1 MTGEVVYNTGNP
13 VPSADAYDRHD
24 NTRVFDALINGTEP
38 TVTGRTGKILK
49 SWEGFGQQWALFLES
64 SGYEDLG
71 EYAVGMVVTGRN
83 QVFEHE
89 GSLYRVSA
97 SLPLPFTST
106 GNWATESADFILV
119 ARNDNDL
126 LSVRA
131 FIFNQVDGTTDNQA
145 GIVAAVAEA
154 IATNSSL
161 YWPAGTYVS
170 SATIPGFHQ
179 VRHKG
184 PGRLLRAGTTFYI
197 SPGPTQSN
205 NLFLAPSGDDANDGL
220 TATFPRLTLS
230 GAGSALANF
239 GPYLDGTWLVNLAAG
254 QYNQT
259 DFTFP
264 PGLRGR
270 NPVYFKGPVSVHPAA
285 PTAILDGGGTGSF
298 GVQLNRECTLYLVDL
313 LIRNYQNYGIVG
325 QDGCMLFGLRCH
337 VVGVPNGPGVKMQQ
351 GRVNWIDGRAANCQ
365 QGFSFIAGCTFTI
378 AASNPS
384 LAAGTR
390 IENNIQSGVQAQEQ
404 ASGHVDFA
412 LVAGNPIGYRL
423 VARSRV
429 HSQMTRITG
438 SVTAAVQ
445 LYGASDWYN
454 NGSQLDANATAE
466 LMYTGSIEVVH
477 YQNNVSPTRRPIDSA
492 FVTHTGSTA
501 ATTLKTYADAFVAN
515 NFWNSTKSM
524 RFVIAGEITG
534 NGGNKNLVVKIDGV
548 DSIGFTIPAAATGAY
563 VIDGTITA
571 LAPTQQTFHATCSV
585 NGQPVQVATGARAIP
600 MNSGS
605 TPVATVVCTL
615 SSASDSLTLRAV
627 ALFET

>member
-1 MTGEVVYNTGNP
+1 MRYNTGNP
-13 VPSADAYDRHD
+13 VGADGSSSPFDLYDNSGIIDVWTNSRTQETSPDRLGMPRKTLHGME
-24 NTRVFDALINGTEP
+24 RQFD
-38 TVTGRTGKILK
+38 
-49 SWEGFGQQWALFLES
+49 QFLGD
-64 SGYEDLG
+64 SGYQDIGL
-71 EYAVGMVVTGRN
+71 YSSGMVVTGIN
-83 QVFEHE
+83 QVFEHD

-97 SLPLPFTST
+97 NLPLPFTST
-106 GNWATESADFILV
+106 GNWASESDDFILI
-119 ARNDNDL
+119 ARSDNDL

-131 FIFNQVDGTTDNQA
+131 FIFSQVDGTTDNQA

-154 IATNSSL
+154 VATNSSL

-170 SATIPGFHQ
+170 SATIPRFHQ

-197 SPGPTQSN
+197 SPDSTQSN
-205 NLFLAPSGDDANDGL
+205 NLYLAPSGDDANDGL
-220 TATFPRLTLS
+220 TAAFPRLTIS

-254 QYNQT
+254 QYNQS

-264 PGLRGR
+264 SGLRGR
-270 NPVYFKGPVSVHPAA
+270 NPVYFKGPVSVHPMT

-313 LIRNYQNYGIVG
+313 LIRNFKNYGIVG

-337 VVGVPNGPGVKMQQ
+337 VVGIPNGPGVKMQQ

-378 AASNPS
+378 TASNPS
-384 LAAGTR
+384 LAAGTL
-390 IENNIQSGVQAQEQ
+390 IENNTQCGIQAQEQ
-404 ASGHVDFA
+404 SSGHVDFA

-423 VARSRV
+423 VSRSRV

-438 SVTAAVQ
+438 SVTTAVQ

-454 NGSQLDANATAE
+454 NGSQLDANSTAE

-477 YQNNVSPTRRPIDSA
+477 YQNNVSPTRRPIDST
-492 FVTHTGSTA
+492 FIMHTGSTA
-501 ATTLKTYADAFVAN
+501 ATTLKTYANAFVAN

-524 RFVIAGEITG
+524 RFVIAGEVTG

-548 DSIGFTIPAAATGAY
+548 DAIGFTIPSAGVGSY
-563 VIDGTITA
+563 VIDGTLTA
-571 LAPTQQTFHATCSV
+571 LSPTQQTYYATCNV
-585 NGQPVQVATGARAIP
+585 NGQPSQVATGARGIA
-600 MNSGS
+600 MNTGATPIS
-605 TPVATVVCTL
+605 TIAATL
-615 SSASDSLTLRAV
+615 SSASDSLSIRSV
-627 ALFET
+627 SLFET